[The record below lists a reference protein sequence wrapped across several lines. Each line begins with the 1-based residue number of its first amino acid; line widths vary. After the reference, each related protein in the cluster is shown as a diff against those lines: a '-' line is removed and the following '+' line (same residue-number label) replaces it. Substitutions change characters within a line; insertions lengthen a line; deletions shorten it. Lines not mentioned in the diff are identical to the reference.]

1 MKKSGLKHLRVF
13 SRNIPYHNFGNGLD
27 VVFFIKRRIIF
38 FFKHKKREN
47 ANNQNFYKFSTPS
60 DKKRL
65 KLPII
70 NYRPC
75 MF

>member
-38 FFKHKKREN
+38 SFKHKKREN
-47 ANNQNFYKFSTPS
+47 ANQRKWKIKENSSFMTLVLFIPNNQNFLF
-60 DKKRL
+60 
-65 KLPII
+65 
-70 NYRPC
+70 
-75 MF
+75 